1 MRAKLLIIL
10 LYSFS
15 LFSCKEK
22 EDRILSTLY
31 LNSLSGGNKGDTL
44 LIILDAKSEFT
55 QKRIEII
62 SNEKY
67 IYYRRGFDEDPNLIV
82 NMGSYPDLGKLNI
95 KIKSLINYDVLYDS
109 LIPFEKWFYLDYEKY
124 FLIEKEDLVKANRE
138 GLHSLV
144 FLEIAMNSHGII

>member
-22 EDRILSTLY
+22 EDRILYTLY

-55 QKRIEII
+55 QKRMEII

-67 IYYRRGFDEDPNLIV
+67 IYYRREFDEDPNLIV

-95 KIKSLINYDVLYDS
+95 NIKSLNNYDVLYDS
-109 LIPFEKWFYLDYEKY
+109 LIPFERWFYLDYEKY